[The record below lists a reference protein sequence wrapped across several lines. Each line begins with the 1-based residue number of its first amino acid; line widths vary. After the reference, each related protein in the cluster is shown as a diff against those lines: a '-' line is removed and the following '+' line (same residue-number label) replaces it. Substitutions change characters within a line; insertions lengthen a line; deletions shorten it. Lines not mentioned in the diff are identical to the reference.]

1 MNNNYNILA
10 YEISDISY
18 NILIQSDL
26 IQHSSEVRGYCFKIV
41 LEYENKNSQFFF
53 IFHFAL
59 LYFFPNEFQ
68 VISLGEEI
76 K

>member
-26 IQHSSEVRGYCFKIV
+26 LQHSSEVRDYC
-41 LEYENKNSQFFF
+41 
-53 IFHFAL
+53 
-59 LYFFPNEFQ
+59 
-68 VISLGEEI
+68 
-76 K
+76 